1 MKRLDGKV
9 AVVTGSSSGIG
20 AGIAGGF
27 AAEGATVVL
36 AARRADRLQTI
47 AEQITN
53 RGGVAIP
60 VPTDL
65 TSETQVDQLFSTT
78 VERCGRL
85 DILVNNAGA
94 EVRAPI
100 EELAVEDWDR
110 VMAVNLRAA
119 FLCTRHAM
127 RIMKRQGGGR
137 IINIGSIAAQR
148 VRPDNVAYN
157 VSKFGLDGLTQATA
171 LEGRSHGVVCSILHP
186 GNTRSEMMTDSHPDA
201 AEPMME
207 VEVLVQVAVLMATL
221 PAKVNMF
228 QAIVLPV
235 GMPYLGRG

>member
-27 AAEGATVVL
+27 ATEGAAVVL

-127 RIMKRQGGGR
+127 RIMKRQGG
-137 IINIGSIAAQR
+137 
-148 VRPDNVAYN
+148 PD
-157 VSKFGLDGLTQATA
+157 
-171 LEGRSHGVVCSILHP
+171 H
-186 GNTRSEMMTDSHPDA
+186 
-201 AEPMME
+201 
-207 VEVLVQVAVLMATL
+207 
-221 PAKVNMF
+221 
-228 QAIVLPV
+228 
-235 GMPYLGRG
+235 